1 LGGSPTKFTETD
13 KARVFVAL
21 TSNDGNIKRTTRDT
35 GVAESTVRRW
45 KQEWEKHGPPDT
57 TELAGAVDEFY
68 NEAEVVRLKALRQID
83 IKIPSATPSA
93 LIAIVGVLD
102 DKIARVKGI
111 GQSRKVEHTLVL
123 PSAEE
128 ARKLMQ
134 GFLEGGLAAAKQR
147 DGEIIDAEVVEQAP
161 LRALPSGPRR

>member
-1 LGGSPTKFTETD
+1 MGEARSPGHE
-13 KARVFVAL
+13 
-21 TSNDGNIKRTTRDT
+21 G
-35 GVAESTVRRW
+35 
-45 KQEWEKHGPPDT
+45 
-57 TELAGAVDEFY
+57 
-68 NEAEVVRLKALRQID
+68 VRLKALRQID

-134 GFLEGGLAAAKQR
+134 GFLEGGLAAARQR